1 MELGGENIRSV
12 VDKIKGERDRFVA
25 FAFASA
31 DILMEIDPQG
41 TVLFVDGNTM
51 KHLSKVSEEIVG
63 KNFFELIAVD
73 DRDLAEHF
81 IGNNTDNRIDNLS
94 LRMRTKTGN
103 SFPFLMSGYRISEL
117 QGHFYLTF
125 SAFRS
130 GMNLADISR
139 RDFGTGLLKRSE
151 FCLAA
156 NRQLIMSRFSEQ
168 VPHMSMLF
176 IDAAE
181 GAEVADDLMK
191 EIVCTAGDLV
201 KLQSIAKDNAGLI
214 KDNIIGFVHD
224 DMNMSLLI
232 EQLYLIIGK
241 TTAQSKSIKISYQSV
256 RLAASADIKEN
267 DSAHALM
274 FCIDKIIANRG
285 NQPGA
290 GTLEEFYEEMVEVTV
305 DKISD
310 FRQTIEDELFDLA
323 FQPIVEV
330 ETGRIS
336 HFEVLTRLRSSSKF
350 SNPFQ
355 FIEFGEDI
363 GMIPDYDFIMV
374 CRSIDVLRMHKEQG
388 TAPHLAINLSGSSLS
403 SKLFLDKLY
412 TLLTKNIEFCPQIMF
427 EITESSKIE
436 DMRATNEYIRKLKKF
451 GITISIDDFGAGEA
465 TFEYLRHLDVDMVKI
480 DGSYLA
486 NKDDTEDNARENNLL
501 KSLGDLCK
509 DLGIAV
515 IAERV
520 ETHEDKEIILKSGI
534 KYAQGYFY
542 AKPETDLD
550 VLKETE
556 SRNEK
561 TADIKQFS
569 DYRA

>member
-1 MELGGENIRSV
+1 MELGGENIKSV
-12 VDKIKGERDRFVA
+12 MDKIKGDRDRFVA

-31 DILMEIDPQG
+31 DILMEIDPLG
-41 TVLFVDGNTM
+41 RIIFVDGNTM
-51 KHLSKVSEEIVG
+51 KHLSKMSEEIVG
-63 KNFFELIAVD
+63 KNLYELIATD
-73 DRDLAEHF
+73 DRDLAEYF
-81 IGNNTDNRIDNLS
+81 VGNNSENRIDNLS
-94 LRMRTKTGN
+94 IRLRTNTGN

-139 RDFGTGLLKRSE
+139 RDFGTGLLKKSE
-151 FCLAA
+151 FCIAA

-168 VPHMSMLF
+168 VPLMTTFF
-176 IDAAE
+176 IDAVD
-181 GAEVADDLMK
+181 GADICKEVMQ
-191 EIVCTAGDLV
+191 EIVCTCADLA

-214 KDNIIGFVHD
+214 GDNVIAFVHD
-224 DMNMSLLI
+224 DLDLDVLL
-232 EQLYLIIGK
+232 EQMDLVIGK
-241 TTAQSKSIKISYQSV
+241 TTGQSKDVMISYDSV

-267 DSAHALM
+267 DSAHAIM
-274 FCIDKIIANRG
+274 FTIDHVLANHG
-285 NQPGA
+285 KGGEM
-290 GTLEEFYEEMVEVTV
+290 GTLDEFYEEMVEVTV

-310 FRQTIEDELFDLA
+310 FRQTIDDELFDLA

-330 ETGRIS
+330 ETGAIS
-336 HFEVLTRLRSSSKF
+336 HFEVLTRLRDTSKF

-363 GMIPDYDFIMV
+363 GMISDYDFKTV
-374 CRSIDVLRMHKEQG
+374 CRSIDVLKGHKGQG
-388 TAPHLAINLSGSSLS
+388 TKPHLAINISGTSLS
-403 SKLFLDKLY
+403 SKLFLDKLHN
-412 TLLTKNIEFCPQIMF
+412 LLTKNIEFCPQIMF

-436 DMRATNEYIRKLKKF
+436 DMRGVNQYIRNLKKF
-451 GITISIDDFGAGEA
+451 GVTISIDDFGAGEA

-486 NKDDTEDNARENNLL
+486 SKDDEDSEKESYLL

-509 DLGIAV
+509 DLGIDV

-520 ETHEDKEIILKSGI
+520 ETFEDKEIIIKSGI
-534 KYAQGYFY
+534 KYAQGYYY
-542 AKPETDLD
+542 AKPETDAA
-550 VLKETE
+550 VLEHTE
-556 SRNEK
+556 AYNEK
-561 TADIKQFS
+561 TAVIKQLA